1 MYILLVLCII
11 QVNYEDCDD
20 AYDWVIGVHGILV
33 KFEVRG
39 THYNATYL
47 PEVAY
52 EQGWTQEQT
61 VRSLIRKAG
70 YYGSPNEVLSPSN
83 DSFQC
88 IRYQSSKEYLTYD
101 DYVKRGSQNNSTSSS
116 SHNTSTISPPLA
128 SSSSESISSATSAND
143 VEKSVVTKSKHGW
156 RSCLP
161 F

>member
-1 MYILLVLCII
+1 MFILLFLCIL
-11 QVNYEDCDD
+11 QVNYEDCED

-39 THYNATYL
+39 TRYNATYL

-61 VRSLIRKAG
+61 VQSLIRKSG
-70 YYGSPNEVLSPSN
+70 YYGRPSEVLSPSN

-101 DYVKRGSQNNSTSSS
+101 DYVQRGSQNNSS
-116 SHNTSTISPPLA
+116 SHNKSTNSIPLA
-128 SSSSESISSATSAND
+128 SSSSSESISSATSAND
-143 VEKSVVTKSKHGW
+143 VEKSVVTKAKHGW